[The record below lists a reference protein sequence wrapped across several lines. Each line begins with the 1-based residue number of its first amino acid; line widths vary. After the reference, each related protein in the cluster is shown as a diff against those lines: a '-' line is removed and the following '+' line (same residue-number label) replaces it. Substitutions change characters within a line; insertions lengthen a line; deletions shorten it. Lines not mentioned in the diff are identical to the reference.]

1 MHETGIA
8 IEIYSISRRT
18 ADAHGGG
25 HLLSVKVVVGE
36 LSAIEPDL
44 LAFAWEAVTSGGPDA
59 ASRIDVEWRAARQI
73 CAGCGEIPE
82 RAPGTWLKL
91 CPRCGSALR
100 IEGGDELDVRDVT
113 FEDAGG
119 IGDNGETRP

>member
-8 IEIYSISRRT
+8 AEIYGVARQT
-18 ADAHGGG
+18 ADTNGGG
-25 HLLSVKVVVGE
+25 RLLSVRVEVGE

-59 ASRIDVEWRAARQI
+59 AARLDVEWRPARQI
-73 CAGCGEIPE
+73 CASCGEIAE
-82 RAPGTWLKL
+82 RTKGTWLKL
-91 CPRCGSALR
+91 CPRCEGVLQ

-113 FEDAGG
+113 FEDGPSPEAS
-119 IGDNGETRP
+119 R

>member
-8 IEIYSISRRT
+8 AEIYAISRRT

-25 HLLSVKVVVGE
+25 RLLSVKVVVGE

-44 LAFAWEAVTSGGPDA
+44 LAFAWEAVTSDGPDA
-59 ASRIDVEWRAARQI
+59 VSRIDVEWRPARQI
-73 CAGCGEIPE
+73 CADCGEISE

-91 CPRCGSALR
+91 CPRCGDALR

-113 FEDAGG
+113 FEDAGDAG
-119 IGDNGETRP
+119 NAGEPRP

>member
-8 IEIYSISRRT
+8 AEIYAISRRA

-25 HLLSVKVVVGE
+25 RLSSVKVIVGE

-44 LAFAWEAVTSGGPDA
+44 LAFAWEAVTSGGRDA
-59 ASRIDVEWRAARQI
+59 GSQLDVEWRVSRQA
-73 CAGCGEIPE
+73 CDACGEIPE
-82 RAPGTWLKL
+82 RAAGTWLRL
-91 CPRCGSALR
+91 CPRCKGPLR

-113 FEDAGG
+113 FEDDSDPGAVG
-119 IGDNGETRP
+119 